1 MASKPSEGEAG
12 ASRGNLSREPIP
24 GGLPR
29 AAATTS
35 GAGSPHRT
43 CAGPNKRWH
52 WAGSPTAQQ
61 LATSATISPSAP
73 AKSDLRGRA
82 HSMNCPGIG
91 TSCSQNSQ
99 RRPPTRRNATPLR
112 RLGARGQLLVRKA
125 QGADQS
131 IVFA

>member
-73 AKSDLRGRA
+73 TKSDLRHG
-82 HSMNCPGIG
+82 PG
-91 TSCSQNSQ
+91 
-99 RRPPTRRNATPLR
+99 
-112 RLGARGQLLVRKA
+112 
-125 QGADQS
+125 QS
-131 IVFA
+131 IRQRVGGVAESIFRDLRPD

>member
-82 HSMNCPGIG
+82 AAAARAPDLFSCTPGE
-91 TSCSQNSQ
+91 
-99 RRPPTRRNATPLR
+99 
-112 RLGARGQLLVRKA
+112 
-125 QGADQS
+125 S
-131 IVFA
+131 IFKDGPSVDSGVPENRSGSW